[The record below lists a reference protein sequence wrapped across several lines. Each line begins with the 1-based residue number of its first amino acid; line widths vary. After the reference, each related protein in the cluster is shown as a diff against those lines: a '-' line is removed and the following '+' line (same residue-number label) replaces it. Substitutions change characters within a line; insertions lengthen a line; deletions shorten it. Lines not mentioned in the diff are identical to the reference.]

1 MKRFVSVWLPA
12 WPIERFARTSPDAV
26 SPSAPLALVEDQ
38 GQTRIVTAVTRAASH
53 RGVRPGMALGDARA
67 ILPGLLVRAADP
79 VSDTRALRRLARWC
93 SRYGPSCN
101 IDPGAARM
109 AGEHGVWIDVTG
121 VAHLFGGERALL
133 DDLGRRLAR
142 FGFTA
147 RLGLADTYG
156 AAHALARHASATP
169 AIALP
174 GGTRAAIAALPA
186 AGLRLAPDTLRLLN
200 RLGLRRIGD
209 LYDLPR
215 PALERRFGE
224 EAGSRA
230 RSKARAEAPHL
241 AGRVLQR
248 LDMALGIAAEP
259 LRPLG
264 PKPALA
270 VRRSFPEP
278 LISGAGIE
286 AAVADAAAA
295 LCADLDAGGLG
306 ARRIRLS
313 LYRSDGTLAR
323 IDAGMSAP
331 CRSAA
336 HMLRLL
342 AERLAA
348 IDAGF
353 GIDLVVLE
361 VLRAVPQRPEQGD
374 MPAAGSHAL
383 CGDVAGLV
391 DVLAGRLGEERV
403 AALAPRAS
411 HIPERTQ
418 ARVAADP
425 ARLNASA
432 AAQWPLPAAGC
443 ERPPLLLARPE
454 PIAVM
459 AEVPEGPPRQF
470 TWRRLAHRVARAEG
484 PERIAPEWWRHLPA
498 PIADGGNADAD
509 EDAARAAGARLP
521 RTRDYYRVEVDG
533 GGRYWI
539 FRDGLYGDE
548 GQGPPRWFLHG
559 LYG

>member
-12 WPIERFARTSPDAV
+12 WPIERFARTSPAAV

-38 GQTRIVTAVTRAASH
+38 GQARVVTAVTGAAL
-53 RGVRPGMALGDARA
+53 RQGVRPGMALSDARA

-79 VSDTRALRRLARWC
+79 LSDTKALRRLARWC

-101 IDPGAARM
+101 IDPGMARM
-109 AGEHGVWIDVTG
+109 AGEHGAWIDVTN

-133 DDLGRRLAR
+133 DDLARRLAQ
-142 FGFTA
+142 FGFSA

-156 AAHALARHASATP
+156 AAHALARHASVTP
-169 AIALP
+169 AIAPP
-174 GGTRAAIAALPA
+174 GGTRAAIACLPA
-186 AGLRLAPDTLRLLN
+186 AGLRLTPDTLRLLN

-215 PALERRFGE
+215 PALERRFHE
-224 EAGSRA
+224 EAGA
-230 RSKARAEAPHL
+230 RRRCKARAEAPHL
-241 AGRVLQR
+241 AGRVLAR

-278 LISGAGIE
+278 LISAAGIE
-286 AAVADAAAA
+286 AAAADAAAA
-295 LCADLDAGGLG
+295 LCADLDAAGLG

-313 LYRSDGTLAR
+313 LYRCDGTLAR
-323 IDAGMSAP
+323 IEVGMSAP
-331 CRSAA
+331 CRSAP
-336 HMLRLL
+336 HMLRLV

-353 GIDLVVLE
+353 GIDLVVME
-361 VLRAVPQRPEQGD
+361 VLRAVSQPPAQGD
-374 MPAAGSHAL
+374 MPATAAHGPG
-383 CGDVAGLV
+383 GDVAGLV

-411 HIPERTQ
+411 HIPERSQ
-418 ARVAADP
+418 ARIAVDPAGLSASAVAA
-425 ARLNASA
+425 
-432 AAQWPLPAAGC
+432 WPLPDAGC

-498 PIADGGNADAD
+498 PVAGDAGD
-509 EDAARAAGARLP
+509 DAACPASARLP
-521 RTRDYYRVEVDG
+521 PTRDYYRVEVDG

-548 GQGPPRWFLHG
+548 GPAPPRWFLHG